1 MDEVMLE
8 ILKEQKNKGQK
19 EEKTFSSE
27 AYRKVIAKINERFS
41 LNISRTK
48 VLNHLKTFKE

>member
-19 EEKTFSSE
+19 EEKTFSSK

-41 LNISRTK
+41 LNISRIK